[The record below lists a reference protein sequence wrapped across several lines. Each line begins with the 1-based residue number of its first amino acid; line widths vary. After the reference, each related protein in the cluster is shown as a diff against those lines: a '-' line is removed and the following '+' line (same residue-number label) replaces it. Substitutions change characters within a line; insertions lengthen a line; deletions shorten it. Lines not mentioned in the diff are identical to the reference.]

1 MLYHIQSE
9 QLQDRRGGPGYG
21 GESEFIGLRD
31 IRAFLG
37 RHLFTIIMCVALSM
51 LAGGIYVVTAQPL
64 YTSRAQLVIDPEST
78 RAFREQAGDGYSS
91 LDNAKVE
98 SQIEFLRSERIA
110 TSVIEKLGLIEDPD
124 FKGVGS
130 LLPAIGK
137 GDDTPDASRPSNFVQ
152 LRNAIADFSR
162 NLYVRR
168 VGQSY
173 LIDVAFTSPDP
184 DKAAAIANATVNAYI
199 ADQLEAK
206 AQAARRGGE
215 WLEERIA
222 ELRKQLNAAA
232 RAAQEFRAQ
241 NNIIDVGNRGL
252 LDDQQM
258 TELNTQLVLARARTA
273 ETRAR
278 LERIQE
284 ILKSDIPDAAVVEV
298 LGSQLISNLREKYLT
313 ASNKLA
319 DLKSRYTPDHPAV
332 MNLTAEMNETRRAM
346 EDELRRIAEVYKSDA
361 EVARL
366 REDQLKT
373 ELEKGIRHAATT
385 REAQITAAE
394 LDAVAQSYRKMYE
407 SYLQTLAEAV
417 QRESFPV
424 SDARVISPAAKPL
437 GKSAPRSKLVMAL
450 AGLVGGILG
459 MSIAV
464 VRQALDRSLRSP
476 RQLRR
481 NLSIECLGL
490 LPRVTGGRWAN
501 LLFPWR
507 GLGAG
512 TARTRYRLDVEKFPH
527 STFASTMRNVK
538 TSIDIARHLQSL
550 ECVAITSLVPGE
562 GKSTV
567 ALNIAK
573 LFAISGTRTLLVDA
587 NIHASRG
594 LRFASDAKEGLL
606 DVLRGTASL
615 EEARVRDEKIPLDIL
630 APGGRGIGPNLS
642 SLLGSDAMKQFLDAA
657 RRDYEFVLIDLPSMK
672 VAPDARAISPFVDA
686 LVVVAQSGA
695 TPVDVLGEALQE
707 LQSARAGILG
717 VVVNKAETRR
727 LTKHGNLATSYYS

>member
-1 MLYHIQSE
+1 
-9 QLQDRRGGPGYG
+9 
-21 GESEFIGLRD
+21 
-31 IRAFLG
+31 
-37 RHLFTIIMCVALSM
+37 V
-51 LAGGIYVVTAQPL
+51 
-64 YTSRAQLVIDPEST
+64 
-78 RAFREQAGDGYSS
+78 
-91 LDNAKVE
+91 
-98 SQIEFLRSERIA
+98 
-110 TSVIEKLGLIEDPD
+110 
-124 FKGVGS
+124 
-130 LLPAIGK
+130 
-137 GDDTPDASRPSNFVQ
+137 
-152 LRNAIADFSR
+152 
-162 NLYVRR
+162 
-168 VGQSY
+168 
-173 LIDVAFTSPDP
+173 
-184 DKAAAIANATVNAYI
+184 
-199 ADQLEAK
+199 
-206 AQAARRGGE
+206 
-215 WLEERIA
+215 
-222 ELRKQLNAAA
+222 
-232 RAAQEFRAQ
+232 
-241 NNIIDVGNRGL
+241 
-252 LDDQQM
+252 
-258 TELNTQLVLARARTA
+258 
-273 ETRAR
+273 
-278 LERIQE
+278 
-284 ILKSDIPDAAVVEV
+284 
-298 LGSQLISNLREKYLT
+298 
-313 ASNKLA
+313 
-319 DLKSRYTPDHPAV
+319 
-332 MNLTAEMNETRRAM
+332 NLTTEMSETKRAM

-507 GLGAG
+507 ALAAG
-512 TARTRYRLDVEKFPH
+512 TTRIRNRLDVEKFPH

-550 ECVAITSLVPGE
+550 ECIAITSLVPGE

-573 LFAISGTRTLLVDA
+573 LFAISGTRTLLIDA
-587 NIHASRG
+587 NIHASKG
-594 LRFASDAKEGLL
+594 LRFAQDAKDGLL

-686 LVVVAQSGA
+686 MVVVAQSGA

-717 VVVNKAETRR
+717 VVVNKAETSR
-727 LTKHGNLATSYYS
+727 LTKHGNLAASYYS